1 MRSFLFLTLFTLLT
15 SEVATASNVTARVSG
30 GQLFIYGDAGDNS
43 ITIEASQMGEVYVI
57 GAPGPNGEATSING
71 QANGSVR
78 FTGWNGGIFC
88 YMYSGSDSV
97 SLPYGTVLGATHFD
111 LGDGN
116 DDLVIGSLPVDPTII
131 PPPVMLPHN
140 GFVDLQSSLYVI
152 GANGDDYVSLLNAR
166 VKYGATF
173 DLGDGAD
180 EIRVGDGS
188 FSGSMV
194 EFESNCNVYP
204 GSGLDIAHFAAILI
218 RGSFLFDDYTSNLD
232 LSLQGVTIQQS
243 ALIFGTSAKDSIVL
257 SQVTVSRLLQ
267 IFSEQDDDKVTLTS
281 TQCET
286 LEVFAGSG
294 VDQVQLN
301 SITCNTLRV
310 FLDSGADTLNVSLGK
325 FQKMFWYGG
334 SENDLFNVSTTNAT
348 ELNLFG
354 DSGVDTLVRS
364 GNTIGTTRLYSVENQ

>member
-1 MRSFLFLTLFTLLT
+1 MRCFLFIVLLAALTG
-15 SEVATASNVTARVSG
+15 EVASASNVTARVSG
-30 GQLFIYGDAGDNS
+30 GQLFIYGDSGDNT
-43 ITIEASQMGEVYVI
+43 ITIESAQMGEVFVI
-57 GAPGPNGEATSING
+57 GGPGLNGEATSING
-71 QANGSVR
+71 QANGTVR
-78 FTGWNGGIFC
+78 LTGWNGGIFC
-88 YMYSGSDSV
+88 YTYSGSDTV
-97 SLPYGTVLGATHFD
+97 SLPYGTVQGATHFD

-116 DDLVIGSLPVDPTII
+116 DDLIIGDLPVDLTLI
-131 PPPVMLPHN
+131 PPPMMLPLN

-152 GANGDDYVSLLNAR
+152 GANGDDFVLLVNAK

-180 EIRVGDGS
+180 EIRVGDVSFAGS
-188 FSGSMV
+188 TV
-194 EFESNCNVYP
+194 EFQSNCNVYP

-232 LSLQGVTIQQS
+232 LSLQGVTIQQN

-257 SQVTVSRLLQ
+257 NQVSVSKLLQ
-267 IFSEQDDDKVTLTS
+267 IFSEQDDDSVRLTS

-286 LEVFAGSG
+286 LEVFGGSG
-294 VDQVQLN
+294 VDQVQLA
-301 SITCNTLRV
+301 SVTCNTLRV
-310 FLDSGADTLNVSLGK
+310 FLDSGADTLMVSLGK

-334 SENDLFNVSTTNAT
+334 PENDTFNVSATSAT

-354 DSGVDTLVRS
+354 DGGVDTLVRS